1 MKTCD
6 ETLSPQPQKW
16 VAAANQD
23 AVQELLTLLQQQKLP
38 PETALANLAVAM
50 SQLMANSGCHQFI
63 LSNPLS
69 QLLVL
74 LQTGAPTH
82 SHMVH

>member
-1 MKTCD
+1 MKPCD
-6 ETLSPQPQKW
+6 ETLSQQPQKL

-23 AVQELLTLLQQQKLP
+23 SVQELLALLQQQNLP

-50 SQLMANSGCHQFI
+50 SQLMAETGCHQFI

>member
-1 MKTCD
+1 MKPCN
-6 ETLSPQPQKW
+6 ETLPQQPQKV

-23 AVQELLTLLQQQKLP
+23 SVQELLSLLQQQNLP

-50 SQLMANSGCHQFI
+50 SQLMASTGCHQFI

-82 SHMVH
+82 SQLIH

>member
-1 MKTCD
+1 MKPCD
-6 ETLSPQPQKW
+6 ETLSQQPQKLI
-16 VAAANQD
+16 AAANQD
-23 AVQELLTLLQQQKLP
+23 SVQELLSLLQQQNLP

-50 SQLMANSGCHQFI
+50 SQLMASTGCHQFV

-74 LQTGAPTH
+74 LQTGTPGH
-82 SHMVH
+82 SQMIH

>member
-1 MKTCD
+1 MKLCD
-6 ETLSPQPQKW
+6 ETLSQQPQNRI
-16 VAAANQD
+16 AAANQD
-23 AVQELLTLLQQQKLP
+23 AVQQLLDLLQQQNLP

-50 SQLMANSGCHQFI
+50 SQLMASSGCHQFV

-74 LQTGAPTH
+74 LQTGAPGSTRLIH
-82 SHMVH
+82 

>member
-1 MKTCD
+1 MKPCD
-6 ETLSPQPQKW
+6 ETLSQQPQKI

-23 AVQELLTLLQQQKLP
+23 SVQELLSLLQQQNMP

-50 SQLMANSGCHQFI
+50 SQLMASTGCHQFV

-74 LQTGAPTH
+74 LQMLQVLQTL
-82 SHMVH
+82 MLL

>member
-6 ETLSPQPQKW
+6 ETLSQQPQKL

-23 AVQELLTLLQQQKLP
+23 SVQELLSLLQQQNLP

-50 SQLMANSGCHQFI
+50 SQLMAHTGCHQFV
-63 LSNPLS
+63 LTNPLS

-74 LQTGAPTH
+74 LQTGAPSH
-82 SHMVH
+82 SNMIH